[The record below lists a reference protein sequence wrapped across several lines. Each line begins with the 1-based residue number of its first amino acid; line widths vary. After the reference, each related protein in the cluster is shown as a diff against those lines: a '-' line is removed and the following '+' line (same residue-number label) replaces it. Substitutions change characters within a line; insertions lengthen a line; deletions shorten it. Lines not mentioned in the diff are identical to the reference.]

1 MLVDGGGSMLDG
13 ALAQSLLAA
22 MSEAV
27 YVVDTDRTITFWNEA
42 AEAVTGYSAAEVVG
56 RRCRDGLLNH
66 VDDQGTALC
75 GNGCPL
81 VATMADGAPRQASVY
96 LHHRDGHRLPVTVR
110 AAALRDENGL
120 ISGAVEVFHDD
131 TRYRELEARHSAAEQ
146 LSLTDPLTG
155 LGNRRSIQQAL
166 RRECDEL
173 RRYDRRFAVL
183 FLDIDQFKS
192 VNDRYGHDTGDD
204 VLRLVAATLASCTRA
219 SDVVGRWGGEEFV
232 VIAAA
237 ADGEPALEVA
247 ERIRR
252 LIAQAWLDTPDGQQ
266 LRVTVSIGVAP
277 ARAGESPR
285 SLVDRADRAMLIAK
299 RAGRNA
305 VSVS

>member
-75 GNGCPL
+75 RDGCPL
-81 VATMADGAPRQASVY
+81 VATMADGQPRQAAVY
-96 LHHRDGHRLPVTVR
+96 LHHRAGHRLPVEVR
-110 AAALRDENGL
+110 AAALRDVDGQ

-131 TRYRELEARHSAAEQ
+131 SRYRELETRHTAAEQ

-155 LGNRRSIQQAL
+155 LGNRRYVQHVL

-183 FLDIDQFKS
+183 FIDIDRFKS
-192 VNDRYGHDTGDD
+192 VNDHHGHDTGDD
-204 VLRLVAATLASCTRA
+204 VLRLVAATLASCTRT

-237 ADGEPALEVA
+237 AEGESALELA

-252 LIAQAWLDTPDGQQ
+252 LIAQAWLDSADGQQ
-266 LRVTVSIGVAP
+266 LRVTVSIGLAVA
-277 ARAGESPR
+277 RTGESPR
-285 SLVDRADRAMLIAK
+285 RLVDRADRAMLSAK
-299 RAGRNA
+299 RSGRDA
-305 VSVS
+305 VSVG